1 VFCANGGG
9 THLFIDEIHRYPNL
23 AIELKTVYDNYP
35 ELHLV
40 FTGSSILEIYK
51 SDADL
56 SRRAVR
62 FHLHG
67 LSFREFLALENEIS
81 LEPISL
87 HDILNN
93 HTNLATEIASKIKIL
108 PLFKTYLEHGYYP
121 FYREGVKNYHSK
133 LMNTV
138 NVVIETDLTSVVKIA
153 FESSL
158 YGEFFTPFVGKNPY
172 FHRF

>member
-1 VFCANGGG
+1 LRKWGG

-23 AIELKTVYDNYP
+23 AIELKIVYDNYP

-87 HDILNN
+87 H
-93 HTNLATEIASKIKIL
+93 ESKEKKV
-108 PLFKTYLEHGYYP
+108 FDKEKQ
-121 FYREGVKNYHSK
+121 KN
-133 LMNTV
+133 V
-138 NVVIETDLTSVVKIA
+138 
-153 FESSL
+153 
-158 YGEFFTPFVGKNPY
+158 GFVS
-172 FHRF
+172 